1 MESMSL
7 SFESLMVYLNRA
19 ISPISD
25 PRQSSNGK
33 RYSLQDLILG
43 AFSVFFMQCE
53 SFLEHQRYMQSHEGH
68 NNAKTLFGLSEIPS
82 DPQIRNVLD
91 KTEVEPL
98 FNVFT
103 WVFQSLEQGGWLK
116 RYKFLESQYL
126 IALDGTTYFSS
137 SKIHCSQCNH
147 RTHQNGKTSY
157 FHSAILPVIVTSD
170 QSEVISLA
178 PEFMTPQDGH
188 EKQDCEVAGAKRW
201 IDLHKQDFNVDSVTL
216 LGDDLYSRQPM
227 CETVLASKMNFIFN
241 CLPSSHPTLYEW
253 LESLERLGEIKAISL
268 TKRHLRTL
276 ERYEYCYVNQVPLRN
291 EEPSLLVNWCELKV
305 FRNEEQI
312 YHNSWVTHHDLNDDS
327 VVQVAA
333 AGRCRWK
340 TENENHNILKTKG
353 YCLEHNF
360 GHSEKHLSKI
370 LLTLNL
376 LAFLFHTVLQL
387 VDESYQKIRKQLVT
401 RKGFFQDIRSLT
413 KYLLFESWSILI
425 QFMIS
430 GQRSPLKTN
439 SS

>member
-1 MESMSL
+1 M
-7 SFESLMVYLNRA
+7 
-19 ISPISD
+19 
-25 PRQSSNGK
+25 
-33 RYSLQDLILG
+33 
-43 AFSVFFMQCE
+43 
-53 SFLEHQRYMQSHEGH
+53 
-68 NNAKTLFGLSEIPS
+68 LFRS
-82 DPQIRNVLD
+82 
-91 KTEVEPL
+91 
-98 FNVFT
+98 
-103 WVFQSLEQGGWLK
+103 
-116 RYKFLESQYL
+116 
-126 IALDGTTYFSS
+126 
-137 SKIHCSQCNH
+137 
-147 RTHQNGKTSY
+147 
-157 FHSAILPVIVTSD
+157 
-170 QSEVISLA
+170 
-178 PEFMTPQDGH
+178 
-188 EKQDCEVAGAKRW
+188 
-201 IDLHKQDFNVDSVTL
+201 
-216 LGDDLYSRQPM
+216 
-227 CETVLASKMNFIFN
+227 
-241 CLPSSHPTLYEW
+241 
-253 LESLERLGEIKAISL
+253 
-268 TKRHLRTL
+268 
-276 ERYEYCYVNQVPLRN
+276 

-340 TENENHNILKTKG
+340 TENENHTILKTKG

-360 GHSEKHLSKI
+360 GHGEKHLSKV

>member
-1 MESMSL
+1 M
-7 SFESLMVYLNRA
+7 
-19 ISPISD
+19 
-25 PRQSSNGK
+25 
-33 RYSLQDLILG
+33 
-43 AFSVFFMQCE
+43 
-53 SFLEHQRYMQSHEGH
+53 
-68 NNAKTLFGLSEIPS
+68 
-82 DPQIRNVLD
+82 
-91 KTEVEPL
+91 
-98 FNVFT
+98 
-103 WVFQSLEQGGWLK
+103 
-116 RYKFLESQYL
+116 
-126 IALDGTTYFSS
+126 
-137 SKIHCSQCNH
+137 
-147 RTHQNGKTSY
+147 
-157 FHSAILPVIVTSD
+157 
-170 QSEVISLA
+170 
-178 PEFMTPQDGH
+178 
-188 EKQDCEVAGAKRW
+188 AGAKRW

-216 LGDDLYSRQPM
+216 LGDDLYSRYSRQPM
-227 CETVLASKMNFIFN
+227 CETVVASKMNFIFN

-253 LESLERLGEIKAISL
+253 LEFLERLGEIKAISL

-276 ERYEYCYVNQVPLRN
+276 ERYEYRYVNQVPLRN
-291 EEPSLLVNWCELKV
+291 EEPSLLVNWCDLKV

-360 GHSEKHLSKI
+360 GHGEKHLSKV

-430 GQRSPLKTN
+430 GQRLPLKTN

>member
-1 MESMSL
+1 
-7 SFESLMVYLNRA
+7 
-19 ISPISD
+19 
-25 PRQSSNGK
+25 
-33 RYSLQDLILG
+33 
-43 AFSVFFMQCE
+43 
-53 SFLEHQRYMQSHEGH
+53 MQSHEGH

-157 FHSAILPVIVTSD
+157 FHSAILPVIVSPD

-227 CETVLASKMNFIFN
+227 CETVLSRRAK
-241 CLPSSHPTLYEW
+241 
-253 LESLERLGEIKAISL
+253 
-268 TKRHLRTL
+268 
-276 ERYEYCYVNQVPLRN
+276 
-291 EEPSLLVNWCELKV
+291 
-305 FRNEEQI
+305 
-312 YHNSWVTHHDLNDDS
+312 LN
-327 VVQVAA
+327 V
-333 AGRCRWK
+333 
-340 TENENHNILKTKG
+340 I
-353 YCLEHNF
+353 
-360 GHSEKHLSKI
+360 
-370 LLTLNL
+370 
-376 LAFLFHTVLQL
+376 
-387 VDESYQKIRKQLVT
+387 
-401 RKGFFQDIRSLT
+401 
-413 KYLLFESWSILI
+413 
-425 QFMIS
+425 
-430 GQRSPLKTN
+430 
-439 SS
+439 